1 MTIVCN
7 NDPAYNLYVVS
18 ANRTQANS
26 PSDAQYEKTFLIC
39 LWHVYYT
46 SVD

>member
-26 PSDAQYEKTFLIC
+26 PSDAQYETTIGSFFEKRKN
-39 LWHVYYT
+39 Y
-46 SVD
+46 

>member
-7 NDPAYNLYVVS
+7 NDPAYNRYVVS

-26 PSDAQYEKTFLIC
+26 PSDAQYEKNIFNRLMARMIHFC
-39 LWHVYYT
+39 
-46 SVD
+46 

>member
-26 PSDAQYEKTFLIC
+26 PSDVQYEKNIFNMLMARIIHFC
-39 LWHVYYT
+39 
-46 SVD
+46 

>member
-26 PSDAQYEKTFLIC
+26 PSDAQHEKKHAYI
-39 LWHVYYT
+39 
-46 SVD
+46 

>member
-26 PSDAQYEKTFLIC
+26 PSDAQYGKTFLIG
-39 LWHVYYT
+39 LWHV
-46 SVD
+46 

>member
-7 NDPAYNLYVVS
+7 NDPASNLYVVS

-26 PSDAQYEKTFLIC
+26 PSDAQYEKNIFNRLMARMIQFC
-39 LWHVYYT
+39 
-46 SVD
+46 